1 MDTFQL
7 TEPHTPHSPHTCNH
21 LRALTEPPSKPPLPR
36 RRHSPSSS
44 HPNLR
49 SLAVIFSVTGSRGEG
64 NIENDEDPHSATAV
78 LPRPLS
84 WKRSPPALSLL
95 LTLHST
101 STAAHRSGHKAQ
113 FPPSS
118 TPLNVSSLHRCST
131 VVTCISQSRPSNFRS
146 QSRFL

>member
-1 MDTFQL
+1 
-7 TEPHTPHSPHTCNH
+7 
-21 LRALTEPPSKPPLPR
+21 
-36 RRHSPSSS
+36 
-44 HPNLR
+44 
-49 SLAVIFSVTGSRGEG
+49 
-64 NIENDEDPHSATAV
+64 TAV

-84 WKRSPPALSLL
+84 WERSPPALSLL

-131 VVTCISQSRPSNFRS
+131 VSQVYLSLGLQIFVLSLAFSENESLRETNGRRKRKRTLAAAGNPSPASLRRRCSLQPPKAQASANLRCTSLACRLHRS
-146 QSRFL
+146 PSIVSPSEDSPW

>member
-1 MDTFQL
+1 
-7 TEPHTPHSPHTCNH
+7 
-21 LRALTEPPSKPPLPR
+21 
-36 RRHSPSSS
+36 
-44 HPNLR
+44 
-49 SLAVIFSVTGSRGEG
+49 
-64 NIENDEDPHSATAV
+64 TAV

-84 WKRSPPALSLL
+84 WERSPPALSLL

-131 VVTCISQSRPSNFRS
+131 VVT
-146 QSRFL
+146 